1 MKKKLFSLLL
11 LTLCLGGHTKTTYIP
26 MYRSMIR
33 IEQGNDTI
41 FDTNKKISLE
51 LASGDGMFRVSVNH
65 EDMTLEKIKEIKRS
79 KAAAGWMG
87 FAAVMSGVSTG
98 MTRNPFLH
106 TIRMYN
112 AIAISELAD
121 IYTFNAEATQILG
134 VEAAID
140 NTSSEEII
148 VSDME
153 RGLTWYLKPHTS
165 LYLPMLNPQL
175 LELRVSDLFH
185 KSVKYVTIGAGS
197 TSKKI
202 DIEWEDEEYWAF
214 PLTDTDSSGYIST
227 IGYCLLHKYDAT
239 TQQLSKDEFKKFK
252 AARKK

>member
-1 MKKKLFSLLL
+1 
-11 LTLCLGGHTKTTYIP
+11 
-26 MYRSMIR
+26 
-33 IEQGNDTI
+33 
-41 FDTNKKISLE
+41 
-51 LASGDGMFRVSVNH
+51 
-65 EDMTLEKIKEIKRS
+65 
-79 KAAAGWMG
+79 
-87 FAAVMSGVSTG
+87 
-98 MTRNPFLH
+98 
-106 TIRMYN
+106 
-112 AIAISELAD
+112 
-121 IYTFNAEATQILG
+121 
-134 VEAAID
+134 
-140 NTSSEEII
+140 
-148 VSDME
+148 ME

-214 PLTDTDSSGYIST
+214 PLTETDSSGYIST

-239 TQQLSKDEFKKFK
+239 TQQLSKDELKKIK